1 MSYGP
6 DFLSKEK
13 DKRRTIKAKQLRGRA
28 AVEEEGIVTS
38 RLPAYT
44 DILKIRSEIIYGFVG
59 IQVNHKII
67 FIRKMYGCK
76 IPKVR
81 GCNSKPGFKGLRHLA
96 GSLCVRIL
104 RYEITLLFAL
114 QCQTCQIHIGYP
126 WHLEVHSRIVPEPQK
141 ELECMSLETMRLYSH
156 ATFTPNFVPLA

>member
-44 DILKIRSEIIYGFVG
+44 DILKIRFEIIYGF
-59 IQVNHKII
+59 ISFQVKIKS
-67 FIRKMYGCK
+67 F
-76 IPKVR
+76 
-81 GCNSKPGFKGLRHLA
+81 SPGKCMAAKYPRYMAATLSEDF
-96 GSLCVRIL
+96 GS
-104 RYEITLLFAL
+104 
-114 QCQTCQIHIGYP
+114 
-126 WHLEVHSRIVPEPQK
+126 
-141 ELECMSLETMRLYSH
+141 
-156 ATFTPNFVPLA
+156 

>member
-44 DILKIRSEIIYGFVG
+44 DILKIRFEIIYGF
-59 IQVNHKII
+59 ISFQVKHKIH
-67 FIRKMYGCK
+67 FHQENVWLQNTQGTRLQLSTRVSRVETLGRVFMCSRS
-76 IPKVR
+76 KV
-81 GCNSKPGFKGLRHLA
+81 
-96 GSLCVRIL
+96 
-104 RYEITLLFAL
+104 
-114 QCQTCQIHIGYP
+114 
-126 WHLEVHSRIVPEPQK
+126 
-141 ELECMSLETMRLYSH
+141 
-156 ATFTPNFVPLA
+156 

>member
-44 DILKIRSEIIYGFVG
+44 DILKIRFEIIYGFIG
-59 IQVNHKII
+59 FQVIHKII
-67 FIRKMYGCK
+67 LNRKMYNCK

-81 GCNSKPGFKGLRHLA
+81 GCNPQSRFQELRHLA
-96 GSLCVRIL
+96 GSSCVRVL
-104 RYEITLLFAL
+104 RYEITLLL
-114 QCQTCQIHIGYP
+114 CLTKS
-126 WHLEVHSRIVPEPQK
+126 HLPNSYRKNMAFGGAEKNCPRVTKGARMYEPRDYEVV
-141 ELECMSLETMRLYSH
+141 
-156 ATFTPNFVPLA
+156 LACYI

>member
-13 DKRRTIKAKQLRGRA
+13 DKRRTIKAKQLRARA

-44 DILKIRSEIIYGFVG
+44 DILKIRFEIIYGFIG
-59 IQVNHKII
+59 FQVIHKII
-67 FIRKMYGCK
+67 FNRKMYNCK

-81 GCNSKPGFKGLRHLA
+81 GCNSQRGFRELRHLA
-96 GSLCVRIL
+96 GSLCVRVL
-104 RYEITLLFAL
+104 KYEIRLLL
-114 QCQTCQIHIGYP
+114 CITMS
-126 WHLEVHSRIVPEPQK
+126 HL
-141 ELECMSLETMRLYSH
+141 
-156 ATFTPNFVPLA
+156 PN

>member
-44 DILKIRSEIIYGFVG
+44 DILKIRFEIIYGFIV
-59 IQVNHKII
+59 IINHQSFSIGKCTDAKYQ
-67 FIRKMYGCK
+67 RYKAA
-76 IPKVR
+76 
-81 GCNSKPGFKGLRHLA
+81 NLNQGFKSSVTWQGLY
-96 GSLCVRIL
+96 V
-104 RYEITLLFAL
+104 FA
-114 QCQTCQIHIGYP
+114 
-126 WHLEVHSRIVPEPQK
+126 
-141 ELECMSLETMRLYSH
+141 
-156 ATFTPNFVPLA
+156 F